1 MIDEVTGDATEV
13 DPVESTTGVMAPA
26 EAAGVDLARILL
38 SRARAESR
46 SAPPRPTR
54 RRSTP
59 ASFTND
65 RDPQTVDTV
74 LRRWVRDQGF
84 ESEVGSG
91 SLIARWAEIVGAQ
104 LADHVIPDGV
114 RDTPTGREL
123 LLRADSTAWATQVR
137 LLIPQIL
144 GRIRAL
150 LGAGVVDRIRVTG
163 PAPPRGPSGPRRVPG
178 RGPRDTYG

>member
-1 MIDEVTGDATEV
+1 MTDELPGDAPDRAPDDASTGLD
-13 DPVESTTGVMAPA
+13 DPADAT
-26 EAAGVDLARILL
+26 GVDLARIMLL
-38 SRARAESR
+38 RARAASR
-46 SAPPRPTR
+46 SAPPRVPR
-54 RRSTP
+54 RRITP

-65 RDPQTVDTV
+65 RDPQTLDTV

-104 LADHVIPDGV
+104 LADHVVPDGV
-114 RDTPTGREL
+114 HDTPTGREL
-123 LLRADSTAWATQVR
+123 LLRADYTAWATQVR

-144 GRIRAL
+144 GRIRVL
-150 LGAGVVDRIRVTG
+150 LGAGVVDRIKVTG
-163 PAPPRGPSGPRRVPG
+163 PAPPRGSSGPRRVPG